1 MITPCCGCAASHQ
14 RDIRHLLYR
23 FHGRTNILNHAGAD
37 LLSQRSHHS
46 RHGRDGRDCHEARLR
61 APCCTAAITPGD
73 FFLPACYGV
82 LLWAGW
88 QAIPAFS
95 ETDREVAVLR
105 VGLFLPANFSV
116 LSFAPVAAFETANFV
131 ARERFYDLRLV
142 SESGERIANSLG
154 GTVDTEPM
162 GERPYDTLLVGA
174 ASEVV
179 PATPTTLAFLREAA
193 ASARRIASICLGAF
207 SLAEAG
213 LLDGRR
219 ATTHWAR
226 AQELQQRFPKI
237 RVEMDRIFIADG
249 PVWTSAG
256 MAAGIDLALGLIERD
271 MGQDVAQATARTMV
285 VYHRR
290 AGGQSQHS
298 AMLELDAKSDR
309 VQMALAYA
317 RQNLREPLTLGKLA
331 EAACLSPRQFTRVFR
346 AETGQ
351 SPAKAIENLRLEAAR
366 FMLEQGRLSV
376 EEIARA
382 SGFGDRERMRRSFLR
397 SFGQTPQSIRNA
409 SHPLVTI

>member
-1 MITPCCGCAASHQ
+1 M
-14 RDIRHLLYR
+14 
-23 FHGRTNILNHAGAD
+23 
-37 LLSQRSHHS
+37 
-46 RHGRDGRDCHEARLR
+46 
-61 APCCTAAITPGD
+61 AAIAPSD
-73 FFLPACYGV
+73 FLLLMCYKV
-82 LLWAGW
+82 LLLAGW
-88 QAIPAFS
+88 QAISALS
-95 ETDREVAVLR
+95 ETVREVAVLR
-105 VGLFLPANFSV
+105 VGLFRPANFSV
-116 LSFAPVAAFETANFV
+116 LSFAPVSAFETANLV
-131 ARERFYDLRLV
+131 AGERFYDLHLV
-142 SESGERIANSLG
+142 SESGKRTANSLG

-162 GERPYDTLLVGA
+162 GEHSYDTLLVGA

-179 PATPTTLAFLREAA
+179 PATPRTFALLRESA

-207 SLAEAG
+207 ALAEAG

-249 PVWTSAG
+249 PAWTSAG
-256 MAAGIDLALGLIERD
+256 MAAGIDLALELIERD
-271 MGQDVAQATARTMV
+271 VGQDIARATARTMV

-317 RQNLREPLTLGKLA
+317 RQNLREPLTLEKLA
-331 EAACLSPRQFTRVFR
+331 EAARLSPRQFTRVFR

-382 SGFGDRERMRRSFLR
+382 TGFGDRERMRRSFQR
-397 SFGQTPQSIRNA
+397 TFGQTPQNIRNA
-409 SHPLVTI
+409 SHPLAII